1 MLWFCVLHSFVAAQT
16 GVLLENL
23 SAAMQNRLLGEKQV
37 GFQYSVVFL
46 CLCTMCLCTM
56 YFVDD
61 VVHRIRVVSSH
72 YWQGQVHYGGV
83 QLGWTTDGDLPG

>member
-1 MLWFCVLHSFVAAQT
+1 MVLHVHYFLAAQT

-37 GFQYSVVFL
+37 GFQYSVVCFCVFIS
-46 CLCTMCLCTM
+46 CLCMT
-56 YFVDD
+56 YVFDD